1 MKEHL
6 LFKNEPVIDN
16 ISLKSEKTSARN
28 LVYTNAM
35 DISPTKA
42 KLASRS

>member
-6 LFKNEPVIDN
+6 LFKNEPIIDN

-28 LVYTNAM
+28 LNYSNVMNL
-35 DISPTKA
+35 SPTKV